1 MQLPQFEYVESKSL
15 KDAACFLQ
23 EKGRQSMLI
32 GGGTDMLPSMKQ
44 GVYHPTYIISLA
56 AVPDLK
62 QIQFDDN
69 GGVKLG
75 SALKLCSLE
84 NSADIKKRFPIVAQA
99 ARAVG
104 SPQLREMGTLGGNL
118 CLDTRCYYYNQSE
131 TWRKCR
137 TACIKMGGDVC
148 NAIGSGKKC
157 FAVFSGDM
165 APALIALNARIVFHS
180 ARGERTIPL
189 DELYSGDGARP
200 LAKQPDEIL
209 LRVEIPGQQK
219 GAIGTY
225 SKYRIRKSIDY
236 PLAGVATMLAMDNS
250 NKVCRGA
257 KVVISAVGTRPAAVN
272 GITELLKDKKLDDS
286 LIEEASDLA
295 YKAAKPIANTAG
307 TPSHRKVMIK
317 AFVKRALEQAS
328 GV

>member
-1 MQLPQFEYVESKSL
+1 MQLPEFEYVEPKSL
-15 KDAACFLQ
+15 EEAARFLQ

-32 GGGTDMLPSMKQ
+32 GGGTDVLPSMKQ
-44 GVYHPTYIISLA
+44 RIYHPTYIMSLA

-62 QIQFDDN
+62 QIKFDDN
-69 GGVKLG
+69 AGVKLG
-75 SALKLCSLE
+75 SAVKLCTLE
-84 NSADIKKRFPIVAQA
+84 NNPEIKKQFPILAQA

-104 SPQLREMGTLGGNL
+104 APQIREMGTLGGNL
-118 CLDTRCYYYNQSE
+118 CLDTRCYYYNQSD

-137 TACIKMGGDVC
+137 SACIKMGGDVC

-165 APALIALNARIVFHS
+165 APALIAADARVVLLS
-180 ARGERTIPL
+180 AQAERTIPL
-189 DELYSGDGARP
+189 NDLYTGDGAKP
-200 LAKQPDEIL
+200 LAMEPDEIL
-209 LRVEIPGQQK
+209 IRIEIPKQEK
-219 GAIGTY
+219 GSMASY

-236 PLAGVATMLAMDNS
+236 PLAGVAARLMIEARDR
-250 NKVCRGA
+250 VCRDA
-257 KVVISAVGTRPAAVN
+257 RVVIGAVSSRPVIVDAISEILN
-272 GITELLKDKKLDDS
+272 NNKLDGS
-286 LIEEASDLA
+286 LIEEASELA

-307 TPSHRKVMIK
+307 SPSHRKVMVK

>member
-15 KDAACFLQ
+15 EDAARLLQ
-23 EKGRQSMLI
+23 EKGRRSMLI

-44 GVYHPTYIISLA
+44 RVYHPTYIISLA

-69 GGVKLG
+69 GGLKLG
-75 SALKLCSLE
+75 SGLKLCTLE
-84 NSADIKKRFPIVAQA
+84 NNAKIKKRFPIVAQA
-99 ARAVG
+99 AGAVG

-165 APALIALNARIVFHS
+165 APALIALNATIVLHS

-209 LRVEIPGQQK
+209 MRVEIPGQQK
-219 GAIGTY
+219 GTLGTY
-225 SKYRIRKSIDY
+225 SKYRIRRSIDY
-236 PLAGVATMLAMDNS
+236 PLAGVATMLAMDS
-250 NKVCRGA
+250 NDKVCRGV
-257 KVVISAVGTRPAAVN
+257 KVVIGAVGTCPAAVN
-272 GITELLKDKKLDDS
+272 GITELLINQKLDDS

-307 TPSHRKVMIK
+307 TPFHRKVMIK
-317 AFVKRALEQAS
+317 AYVKRALEHAS
-328 GV
+328 GT